1 MSRFGRRIS
10 GLLKLDRVSD
20 SKGLLR
26 GPFSKREKDPNQ
38 TRNIDSSPRHAIPA
52 FWGAVFFNIR
62 DLQDL
67 ISSFLNNPV
76 GFLQEKI
83 YRVGLLTL
91 LGYLVLLLLIIWV
104 IRIIRNTISGGGFS
118 GGYDRTLSPR
128 EARRAFKHGD
138 FLRAGELYEALGD
151 VEAAARCY
159 REVKA
164 YWNLGRMA
172 EQLRKWD
179 EAAQYYHLA
188 SDFDKALSLYQKSGN
203 FARAAELCV
212 SSKRLGMAAELFEKA
227 KQYKDAAT
235 QYEKLDNLV
244 KAGAMSELAGEGL
257 KAAELYEK
265 HFLRERGAKSGA
277 VTGPLEQVALQ
288 SGKLFIKAGQPGRAA
303 EVFSLAGAFNAAGDA
318 YLSCGERTKAAEA
331 FAAAKNFS
339 RAAHIYQELG
349 ETKKGHRLL
358 ADQYREEHKYHQAAE
373 AFEQAEDFLE
383 AAEMYERVENH
394 QKAGEMF
401 MAGGDF
407 ARASEIFIQLGEL
420 GRAAEVLEKG
430 GRFQEAAEL
439 FLKNGDKTQAARVW
453 ERAQNYFQAGLL
465 YKQIGRLDESIAV
478 LQKVESG
485 AEDYL
490 NASLALGQMFV
501 EKGMLEAAKERYQK
515 IISQTSIGSKN
526 LEFYYQLALIHEKM
540 KDFDEA
546 LSLYEKI
553 LAENIHYKDVKAK
566 SDLLKKAL
574 TTVKKALESSRFEKG
589 KGSGLAQSPDGRYRV
604 IKKIGQGGMGVV
616 YQAEDTV
623 LKRIVA
629 YKVLPPTLKE
639 HPAVLTSFLQE
650 ARVAAALNH
659 PNIVT
664 IYDTGR
670 NGDDI
675 FITMEFVD
683 GVSLKE
689 SLEKKTNQAISDL
702 VQVMKEICEGVSYAH
717 SRNVIHRDIKPANVM
732 IGKDGAVK
740 IMDFGLAKVLS
751 QSMADKTSVK
761 GTPLYM
767 SPEQIL
773 GQNVDHQSD
782 IYSLGCSFYRMVA
795 GRPPFIQGDVYYH
808 HLHTP
813 PIPPRQVNPQVPE
826 SLNRLI
832 LKALEKEKGKRYKT
846 VKDILNDLK

>member
-1 MSRFGRRIS
+1 MDRTLKFGSAIRRT
-10 GLLKLDRVSD
+10 L
-20 SKGLLR
+20 
-26 GPFSKREKDPNQ
+26 
-38 TRNIDSSPRHAIPA
+38 PA
-52 FWGAVFFNIR
+52 FWLVAFF
-62 DLQDL
+62 DLQGFQRL
-67 ISSFLNNPV
+67 FSSFLNDPV
-76 GFLQEKI
+76 DFLQENIYKI
-83 YRVGLLTL
+83 GLLTL
-91 LGYLVLLLLIIWV
+91 LGYLVLLLLIIWI
-104 IRIIRNTISGGGFS
+104 IRIIRNTIGGGGF
-118 GGYDRTLSPR
+118 GGGRDKTLSPR

-151 VEAAARCY
+151 LETAARCY

-172 EQLRKWD
+172 EQQRKWD
-179 EAAQYYHLA
+179 EAAQYFYLA
-188 SDFDKALSLYQKSGN
+188 SDFDKALSLYQRSGN
-203 FARAAELCV
+203 FSRAAEICA
-212 SSKRLGMAAELFEKA
+212 SSKRLGMAAELYEKA
-227 KQYKDAAT
+227 KQYKDAAA

-244 KAGAMSELAGEGL
+244 KAGAMHELAGEGL
-257 KAAELYEK
+257 KAAELYER
-265 HFLRERGAKSGA
+265 HFLRERGAKSDA
-277 VTGPLEQVALQ
+277 VTGPLEQIALQ
-288 SGKLFIKAGQPGRAA
+288 SGKLFIKAGQSGRAA
-303 EVFSLAGAFNAAGDA
+303 EIFSLAGAFNPAGEA
-318 YLSCGERTKAAEA
+318 YISCGEKTKAAEA
-331 FAAAKNFS
+331 FASAKNFA
-339 RAAHIYQELG
+339 RAARIYQELG
-349 ETKKGHRLL
+349 ETLKGQRLL
-358 ADQYREEHKYHQAAE
+358 AEQFREERKFRQAAD
-373 AFEQAEDFLE
+373 AFAQAEDFLE
-383 AAEMYERVENH
+383 AAEMYERVEDH
-394 QKAGEMF
+394 EKAGEMF
-401 MAGGDF
+401 LAAGDF
-407 ARASEIFIQLGEL
+407 GRASEIFIQLGEL
-420 GRAAEVLEKG
+420 GRAAEALEKG
-430 GRFQEAAEL
+430 RRFEEAAEF
-439 FLKNGDKTQAARVW
+439 FLKSGDKSQAARVW
-453 ERAQNYFQAGLL
+453 ERAENFYQAGLL
-465 YKQIGRLDESIAV
+465 YRQIGKMDESIAV
-478 LQKVESG
+478 LQKVESSS
-485 AEDYL
+485 EEYFK
-490 NASLALGQMFV
+490 ASLTLGQMFV

-515 IISQTSIGSKN
+515 IISQSSIGPRN

-553 LAENIHYKDVKAK
+553 LAEDIHYKDVRGK

-574 TTVKKALESSRFEKG
+574 TTVKKALEGSRIDKG
-589 KGSGLAQSPDGRYRV
+589 KGAGLAQSPEGRYRV

-650 ARVAAALNH
+650 ARVSAALNH

-689 SLEKKTNQAISDL
+689 NLEKKPNQAISDL
-702 VQVMKEICEGVSYAH
+702 VQIMKEMCEGVSYAH

-808 HLHTP
+808 HLHTV
-813 PIPPRQVNPQVPE
+813 PIPPKQVNPQVPDT
-826 SLNRLI
+826 LNRII
-832 LKALEKEKGKRYKT
+832 LRALEKEKGKRYKT
-846 VKDILNDLK
+846 VKDLLNDLM